1 MPNRQ
6 GANRHSLAPD
16 EDDVSGAEGKG
27 TVKVRKEN
35 VRVFSKNCNL
45 VLHTCTTYL
54 YDFAGGRPLTILHLS
69 NFVFTVLLVHYT

>member
-1 MPNRQ
+1 MHVHVREREAMVRCRL

-16 EDDVSGAEGKG
+16 EDDVSEGKG

-45 VLHTCTTYL
+45 HTCM
-54 YDFAGGRPLTILHLS
+54 ILRVADH
-69 NFVFTVLLVHYT
+69 

>member
-1 MPNRQ
+1 MHVHVRERERERGHGAVPNRQ

-16 EDDVSGAEGKG
+16 EDEVSEGKG

-45 VLHTCTTYL
+45 PVQY
-54 YDFAGGRPLTILHLS
+54 GM
-69 NFVFTVLLVHYT
+69 LLRVADH

>member
-16 EDDVSGAEGKG
+16 EDDVSEGKG

-35 VRVFSKNCNL
+35 VRVFSKEL
-45 VLHTCTTYL
+45 ELTCM
-54 YDFAGGRPLTILHLS
+54 I
-69 NFVFTVLLVHYT
+69 

>member
-1 MPNRQ
+1 MHVREREREREAMVRCRL

-27 TVKVRKEN
+27 MVKVRKEN

-45 VLHTCTTYL
+45 VLHTCM
-54 YDFAGGRPLTILHLS
+54 ILRVADH
-69 NFVFTVLLVHYT
+69 

>member
-16 EDDVSGAEGKG
+16 EDEVSGAEGKG

-35 VRVFSKNCNL
+35 ARVFSKNCNL
-45 VLHTCTTYL
+45 KTCM
-54 YDFAGGRPLTILHLS
+54 ILRVADH
-69 NFVFTVLLVHYT
+69 